1 MYRFPVLQL
10 YIWPV
15 PSSTG
20 FTIWCFPDTIIQVV
34 TVAWQHKLIESSEKY
49 LQYNLNILM
58 EVKDLWLQSDE
69 YHTAPQDS
77 QTCLCSPYTITFDSD
92 ATCTCQNTFSQ
103 NKECIV
109 FMTVTAV
116 TFHISHSDFHLYLL
130 VATWS
135 GPPLNLLKCFSC
147 GSGRQHLKCCLCLAP
162 ATACD

>member
-15 PSSTG
+15 QSSIG

-69 YHTAPQDS
+69 YYTAPFRKRLPDLS
-77 QTCLCSPYTITFDSD
+77 LLTIHNHFWVWCNLYMSKHF
-92 ATCTCQNTFSQ
+92 FSKQ
-103 NKECIV
+103 RMRC
-109 FMTVTAV
+109 
-116 TFHISHSDFHLYLL
+116 FHDCHSCDLSHFSFRFPSLFAARNLI
-130 VATWS
+130 WS
-135 GPPLNLLKCFSC
+135 SLEFIEVLFLW
-147 GSGRQHLKCCLCLAP
+147 
-162 ATACD
+162 